1 MWSSDDALGIAITF
15 SLETHQFNAT
25 WASVFASQSGHLGQY
40 STGILLFNVVYAMR
54 EWCVRNYSYFVFS
67 AVAQEVYFYASVYE
81 AVTYLVRDYAISGH
95 RSLRLSEFGGGEVA
109 HSNKSYF
116 ACIHQD
122 TRLPECLLVHWMR

>member
-1 MWSSDDALGIAITF
+1 MRPGLP
-15 SLETHQFNAT
+15 
-25 WASVFASQSGHLGQY
+25 FASQSGHPGQY

-116 ACIHQD
+116 ACIHQVFHSSNG
-122 TRLPECLLVHWMR
+122 LLNGYSASRRVELI